1 MAGARKFL
9 LIDDDEAFNFLNRI
23 ILDSKIA
30 GCKVDEALNG
40 EAALALLAKQEEC
53 PDVILLDLNMPG
65 MDGFELLDEFEKNNK
80 CFGYSKIFILTS
92 SAREEDRLNG
102 FAHKS
107 VVGYLGKP
115 LSDEHVDEILAK
127 AG

>member
-1 MAGARKFL
+1 MAAPHKFL

-23 ILDSKIA
+23 ILDTKIA
-30 GCKVDEALNG
+30 GCQVDAALNG
-40 EAALALLAKQEEC
+40 EAALKLLATKNEC

-65 MDGFELLDEFEKNNK
+65 MDGFEFLDEFEKRYK

-92 SAREEDRLNG
+92 SAREEDRIHG

-115 LSDEHVDEILAK
+115 LTDAHVEEILAFT
-127 AG
+127 G